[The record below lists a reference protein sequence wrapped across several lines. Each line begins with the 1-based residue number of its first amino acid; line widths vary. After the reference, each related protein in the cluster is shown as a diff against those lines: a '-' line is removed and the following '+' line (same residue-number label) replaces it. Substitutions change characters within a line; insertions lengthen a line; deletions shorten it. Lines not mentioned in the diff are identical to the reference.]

1 MENQPY
7 SSSPPHES
15 SSNDHS
21 LGMWMHL
28 GPLLAILLN
37 IFIPIPFLSLIVA
50 IGLYYMYRDK
60 SAFAKANGVE
70 SVNFQITLTIIG
82 VAILI
87 ISMVFFGGSMMRMLM
102 GSNAG
107 DEAASDA
114 GVMGMIS
121 TSILVGIIYFLIVMV
136 AIVLMII
143 GSIRANNGTVYHY
156 PFSLRF
162 MK

>member
-7 SSSPPHES
+7 SSSTPHPS

-37 IFIPIPFLSLIVA
+37 VFIPIPFLSLIVA
-50 IGLYYMYRDK
+50 IGLYYMYRDR
-60 SAFAKANGVE
+60 STFAKANGIE
-70 SVNFQITLTIIG
+70 SVNFQITLTIAG
-82 VAILI
+82 FVILF
-87 ISMVFFGGSMMRMLM
+87 ISVLFFGGSMMRMLM

-107 DEAASDA
+107 DEAASES
-114 GVMGMIS
+114 GVMGMVG
-121 TSILVGIIYFLIVMV
+121 TSIIVGIIYFLIMLA

-143 GSIRANNGTVYHY
+143 GSIRANNGSVYHY
-156 PFSLRF
+156 PLALRF

>member
-1 MENQPY
+1 
-7 SSSPPHES
+7 
-15 SSNDHS
+15 
-21 LGMWMHL
+21 MHL

-70 SVNFQITLTIIG
+70 SVSFQITLTIIG

>member
-1 MENQPY
+1 
-7 SSSPPHES
+7 
-15 SSNDHS
+15 
-21 LGMWMHL
+21 MHL

-121 TSILVGIIYFLIVMV
+121 TSILVGVIYFLIVMV

>member
-1 MENQPY
+1 
-7 SSSPPHES
+7 
-15 SSNDHS
+15 
-21 LGMWMHL
+21 MHL